1 MSDTNL
7 IERFCDAVNHGLSQG
22 QNLASQT
29 LETLQ
34 QEAKTQDELE
44 LLENMYQNF
53 CAAMNPATFFNA
65 TARVLGERFEQCYEL
80 LRITFEEDERDSR
93 KRLIGMLEMAQ
104 DERTPA
110 PLVLMSR
117 LWCVSGSHIYDQS
130 GQLRRFY
137 YDPLAISEN
146 IVGAISGNY
155 MPIESLHAEKKGTSI
170 GAIGNQATRVYFR
183 GKGGHGTNL
192 AQAFEKQIAAMASSR
207 GDKLQ
212 LMALEAQKDSVGF
225 WLKNGYRWAE
235 GTRYAQ
241 PPLDFDPVT
250 GERNFDEVPEI
261 LMVKL
266 IDNPDATAIDAQLLA
281 DTVYTMYQNWC
292 LAKTVNYPPAA
303 RKRAVDYVIG
313 KVYSEFLQSLP
324 KEGGMVR
331 LTRTVGAH
339 E

>member
-1 MSDTNL
+1 MSGTDL
-7 IERFCDAVNHGLSQG
+7 IKRFCDVVNDGLSRGEDQT
-22 QNLASQT
+22 SQA
-29 LETLQ
+29 LKDLQ
-34 QEAKTQDELE
+34 QQVQTQDELV
-44 LLENMYQNF
+44 LLENIYQNF
-53 CAAMNPATFFNA
+53 CAAINPTNFFNA
-65 TARVLGERFEQCYEL
+65 AVRVLDERFEQCYEL

-104 DERTPA
+104 VESTPA
-110 PLVLMSR
+110 PLVLMGR
-117 LWCVSGSHIYDQS
+117 FWRVSGSHIYDQS

-137 YDPLAISEN
+137 YDPLAVSEN

-155 MPIESLHAEKKGTSI
+155 MPIQSLHTEKTGTSI
-170 GAIGNQATRVYFR
+170 GAIGNMATRVYFR
-183 GKGGHGTNL
+183 GKQGHGTNL
-192 AQAFEKQIAAMASSR
+192 AQAFEKQIETMASSR

-250 GERNFDEVPEI
+250 GERNFDEVPEF

-266 IDNPDATAIDAQLLA
+266 IDNPGASYVDAQLLA
-281 DTVYTMYQNWC
+281 DSVYTMYQNWC
-292 LAKTVNYPPAA
+292 LAKTVNYPPVA

-313 KVYSEFLQSLP
+313 KVFSEFLQSLP

-331 LTRTVGAH
+331 LTETVG
-339 E
+339 